1 MIHHGSGDPCFPA
14 SPRQAGESIPPPAD
28 GYFSGMTKI
37 STLSLRSIAPALGL
51 VAFSAQ
57 AQFITLT
64 DPWGNDVTNGNIQFS
79 CDANPTP
86 PAVELD
92 VNCLLNTSSPKVV
105 NMRRYELQIPAETTI
120 NYYCW
125 GECYAPDTS
134 GDHPVWGA
142 PDVNTLYPAEVFV
155 GFHAYYMPMGV
166 VGSACFRYVWFD
178 DGNPTD
184 SVFVDICF
192 NATPV
197 GMEEHADA
205 ALKFNAYPVPSTTGN
220 VELSFDAPR
229 AGQQV
234 YVELHDALGQTIATE
249 RIRTGQQRLVL
260 GEGRLAPGLVFA
272 TLRVDGQAKAT
283 RRLVIAGH

>member
-1 MIHHGSGDPCFPA
+1 
-14 SPRQAGESIPPPAD
+14 
-28 GYFSGMTKI
+28 MTKI

-51 VAFSAQ
+51 VALSAQ
-57 AQFITLT
+57 AQFITLLGEGGST
-64 DPWGNDVTNGNIQFS
+64 VNGTVIDVW
-79 CDANPTP
+79 CDVNPTP
-86 PAVELD
+86 SAVEYD
-92 VNCLLNTSSPKVV
+92 VNCMLNTSGPKVV
-105 NMRRYELQIPAETTI
+105 NMRRYELSFPMQDTTY

-125 GECYAPDTS
+125 GECYAPAVS
-134 GDHPVWGA
+134 GTYPVWPA
-142 PDVNTLYPAEVFV
+142 PDVNTLYPTEEFA
-155 GFHAYYMPMGV
+155 GFHSYYRPEGLE
-166 VGSACFRYVWFD
+166 GSACFRYVWFD

-184 SVFVDICF
+184 TVWVDICYH
-192 NATPV
+192 ATPV